1 MSRAPAAW
9 AFPVLL
15 SGETI
20 SVLGSALAGYAIS
33 IFSFQQTHSV
43 TSYSMISLAAIVPG
57 LLIAPFVGQWVDRW
71 PRKRVMLLANGASA
85 ILTTGVALLAASPRL
100 ALWHIGVLS
109 ALNAVAS
116 SFHVVAFEAA
126 TTMVVSPQRLGR
138 ASGAAQTGLALA
150 HLVAPAAAGALIAVM
165 SFAGVLA
172 LDAASF
178 LVALVAIAITH
189 IPEPRASMSEPHE
202 RSLLFGLRYVWQ
214 RPGLFGTL
222 VVQSVMNFAMGMAT
236 VLLLPL
242 VVALASPT
250 AFGLVMSAAGF
261 GMLAGGLAMAASGGP
276 RRRVTALGVGGIMMS
291 LALLLTGLIH
301 VVWGLA
307 IAAFVVGLAVP
318 LVNASTQVIWQ
329 TKVPPELQG
338 RIFATR
344 QVLVGAM
351 LPLALLLA
359 GPLSDDV
366 FEPAMRPGGALA
378 STVGAL
384 VGTGEGR
391 GVAVILSLMGAV
403 TLAVTLWARLNRH
416 VHEVETELPDATAT
430 LAAS

>member
-1 MSRAPAAW
+1 VTRSPPAW
-9 AFPVLL
+9 SFPVIL

-43 TSYSMISLAAIVPG
+43 TSYSMISLAAILPS
-57 LLIAPFVGQWVDRW
+57 LLIAPFAGQWVDRL
-71 PRKRVMLLANGASA
+71 PRKRVMLLANGVSA
-85 ILTTGVALLAASPRL
+85 VLTTLVALVATSPHL

-109 ALNAVAS
+109 ALNAIAS
-116 SFHVVAFEAA
+116 TFHVVAFEAA
-126 TTMVVSPQRLGR
+126 TTMLVSPQRLAR

-150 HLVAPAAAGALIAVM
+150 HLLAPAAAGALIVAM

-178 LVALVAIAITH
+178 VIAVVAIAIPT
-189 IPEPRASMSEPHE
+189 IPEPTTHQTPHDERA
-202 RSLLFGLRYVWQ
+202 LLFGLRYVWQ

-250 AFGLVMSAAGF
+250 AFGLVMSAAGL
-261 GMLAGGLAMAASGGP
+261 GMLTGGLAIAASGGP
-276 RRRVTALGVGGIMMS
+276 RKRVTALGLGGLLMS
-291 LALLLTGLIH
+291 LALLFTGVIH

-307 IAAFVVGLAVP
+307 VSAFVVGLSVP
-318 LVNASTQVIWQ
+318 MVNSATQVIWQ

-359 GPLSDDV
+359 GPLSDGI
-366 FEPAMRPGGALA
+366 FEPAMLPGGAL
-378 STVGAL
+378 SGTLGLL

-391 GVAVILSLMGAV
+391 GVAVILSLMGV
-403 TLAVTLWARLNRH
+403 LTLAVTIWARLNRH
-416 VHEVETELPDATAT
+416 VHEVESELPDAAQALTT
-430 LAAS
+430 